1 MELALIFAS
10 FFFLLLLG
18 IPIAFVIGIVSLG
31 YLVIVGGI
39 ALELLPQRIFMGI
52 DKYPLMAVPF
62 FILAAELMIEI
73 KILKRLVGLAHALV
87 GHLKGGLAQVNV
99 VGSVFFAGISGS
111 ALADAGGLGP
121 LEIAMMTEHG
131 YPRAY
136 SAAVTAAS
144 AVLGPIIPPSITVV
158 IYALVAQ
165 NVSVTALLMAGF
177 VPGFIIAIA
186 LMVLNYFIAIKKGY
200 PAAAKRASLRELL
213 IAFWNALLPLLMP
226 AILLGGMLLGIFTP
240 TEASAVACGYA
251 LFLGFFVMRTLKLGT
266 LPAVFIKAAL
276 TTGSVFLIMATCNVL
291 TWILASLNLAPMME
305 TLFKN
310 ISSNPYVF
318 LLLINILFL
327 ILGCLLETTAAIII
341 FTPFL
346 APLATSLGIHPIH
359 FGIVVIV
366 NLMIGLITPP
376 VGLVL
381 YVTCNVARITLEELV
396 REVWPFILVEILALI
411 VITYWPTA
419 TLFVPRLF
427 GLIQ

>member
-1 MELALIFAS
+1 MELIVIFLN

-39 ALELLPQRIFMGI
+39 PLELIPQRIFMGI

-62 FILAAELMIEI
+62 FILAAELMIEM
-73 KILKRLVGLAHALV
+73 KILKDLVNLAHALV
-87 GHLKGGLAQVNV
+87 GHLRGGLAQVNV

-144 AVLGPIIPPSITVV
+144 AMLGPIIPPSITVV
-158 IYALVAQ
+158 IYAMVAQ

-177 VPGFIIAIA
+177 VPGFLIA
-186 LMVLNYFIAIKKGY
+186 LALMILNYFIAIKRNY
-200 PAAAKRASLRELL
+200 PAAEKRASLKKLL
-213 IAFWNALLPLLMP
+213 IAFREAILPLLMP
-226 AILLGGMLLGIFTP
+226 AILLGGMLLGIFTA
-240 TEASAVACGYA
+240 TEASSIACAYA
-251 LFLGFFVMRTLKLGT
+251 LFLGFFILRTLNLSA
-266 LPAVFIKAAL
+266 LPGIFFRAGL

-291 TWILASLNLAPMME
+291 TWILASLNLAPLTE
-305 TLFKN
+305 NLFKS
-310 ISSNPYVF
+310 ISQNPYVF
-318 LLLINILFL
+318 LFLINILFL
-327 ILGCLLETTAAIII
+327 ILGCLLETAAAIII
-341 FTPFL
+341 FIPFL

-359 FGIVVIV
+359 FGVVVIV

-381 YVTCNVARITLEELV
+381 YVTCNVARISLEELIK
-396 REVWPFILVEILALI
+396 EVWPFVLVEIAALLI
-411 VITYWPTA
+411 LTYWPSG
-419 TLFVPRLF
+419 TLFIPKLF
-427 GLIQ
+427 GLI

>member
-1 MELALIFAS
+1 MELLLIFVS
-10 FFFLLLLG
+10 FFSLLLLG

-31 YLVIVGGI
+31 YLVIVGSI
-39 ALELLPQRIFMGI
+39 PLELLPQRIFMGI

-62 FILAAELMIEI
+62 FVLAAELMIEI
-73 KILKRLVGLAHALV
+73 KILKQLVNLAHALV

-121 LEIAMMTEHG
+121 LEIAMMTEKG

-213 IAFWNALLPLLMP
+213 LAIWSALLPLLMP

-240 TEASAVACGYA
+240 TEAAAVACAYA
-251 LFLGFFVMRTLKLGT
+251 LFLGFFVLRTLKLRT
-266 LPAVFIKAAL
+266 LPAVFIRAGL
-276 TTGSVFLIMATCNVL
+276 TTGSVFFIMATCNVL

-305 TLFKN
+305 TLFKS

-318 LLLINILFL
+318 LFLINILFL

-346 APLATSLGIHPIH
+346 APLAASLGINPIH

-381 YVTCNVARITLEELV
+381 YVTCNVARITLEELI
-396 REVWPFILVEILALI
+396 REVWPFVVVEIVALGI
-411 VITYWPTA
+411 ITYWPAA
-419 TLFVPRLF
+419 TLSIPRLF